1 MDAIDWAGLVAALIA
16 LITAITG
23 LIKARTAVAEAT
35 DATRAAEMADSH
47 AEDAHNRLDKTD
59 AAIGS
64 NILGGGAWSSRDDG
78 A

>member
-1 MDAIDWAGLVAALIA
+1 MDAIDWAGLVGALTA
-16 LITAITG
+16 LLVALAG
-23 LIKARTAVAEAT
+23 YLKARTATQTAT

-64 NILGGGAWSSRDDG
+64 SILGGGAWSSRDDRE
-78 A
+78 